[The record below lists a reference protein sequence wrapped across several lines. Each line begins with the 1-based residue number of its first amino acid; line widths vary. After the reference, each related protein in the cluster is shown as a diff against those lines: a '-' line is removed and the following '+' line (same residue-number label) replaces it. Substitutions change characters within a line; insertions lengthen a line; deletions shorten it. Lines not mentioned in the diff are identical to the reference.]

1 MDMLTAGRIES
12 TSPQDSEARLR
23 GFGGFT
29 ARTDRGLIRTRA
41 HLGAIAVAENLVHYA
56 VAVVLMVVAGVVLV
70 DTTHQLMTTSVP
82 FAAAATTAV
91 NGVLFAIIIMEIMR
105 TVIAHFDKGGLQ
117 LQPFLII
124 GIISAVREVLTVG
137 ARLSLEGSG
146 THQPPAELVR
156 TALLELGV
164 NAAVVLGLA
173 GSLVLIR
180 RLGGMTK

>member
-1 MDMLTAGRIES
+1 MVTAEGVQTAIPQPHVRPVRTNATTAGNGTVEF
-12 TSPQDSEARLR
+12 A
-23 GFGGFT
+23 G
-29 ARTDRGLIRTRA
+29 RA
-41 HLGAIAVAENLVHYA
+41 HLRAIATVEDFVHYA
-56 VAVVLMVVAGVVLV
+56 VAAVLMVVAGVVLY
-70 DTTHQLMTTSVP
+70 DTTQQLLTTSVP

-105 TVIAHFDKGGLQ
+105 TVLAHFDKGGLQ

-137 ARLSLEGSG
+137 ARLSLESS
-146 THQPPAELVR
+146 TASRSAEQVVR

-164 NAAVVLGLA
+164 NVAVVFGLA

-180 RLGGMTK
+180 RLGGMSK